1 MYLTEYLLFAVDKLK
16 HAGVYNPQLVARL
29 IVEHALNIDHL
40 QMIVQTERVL
50 ASEDIGSL
58 DGFLERR
65 IKGETVARIKGQREF
80 WGLDFGLNEATL
92 EPRPDS
98 ETLVEAVLTLMPRG
112 RAALDSRF
120 RGNDDVRLLDLGTGT
135 GCLLLALLYEMRE
148 ATGIGIDINPRAVEQ
163 AALNAEALGF
173 DGRASF
179 CVGNWLDALSRPF
192 LLPPPLPARFN
203 NCRANENGTFAP
215 RKGEGEERV
224 TPPLSRE
231 GEGENMTE
239 KFDIIVSNP
248 PYIPSTEIPGLMKEV
263 RDYDPLL
270 ALDGGEDG
278 LAAYRILIP
287 QLANFLYP
295 NGIVA
300 FEVGDGQAPLVAE
313 IFRQNGFTNIVTHKD
328 LSGIERC
335 VTADRSAS

>member
-1 MYLTEYLLFAVDKLK
+1 MGSPPSSYARGFGGQVAGMTANDKRMYLTEYLLFAVDKLK

-148 ATGIGIDINPRAVEQ
+148 ATGIGIDINPRAIEQ

-179 CVGNWLDALSRPF
+179 CVGNWLT
-192 LLPPPLPARFN
+192 N
-203 NCRANENGTFAP
+203 
-215 RKGEGEERV
+215 V
-224 TPPLSRE
+224 
-231 GEGENMTE
+231 TE

-263 RDYDPLL
+263 RDFDPLL

-278 LAAYRILIP
+278 LVCYRSLIP